1 MFIIEGKHA
10 NALLLS
16 FLLLVADI
24 IVIYMTQ
31 DSPYD
36 NRNPNIKKKR
46 SSWLCLV
53 HTCFIEWILGRIA
66 QSYSG

>member
-24 IVIYMTQ
+24 TVIYMTQ
-31 DSPYD
+31 DSPED
-36 NRNPNIKKKR
+36 NRNPNIKK
-46 SSWLCLV
+46 
-53 HTCFIEWILGRIA
+53 
-66 QSYSG
+66 